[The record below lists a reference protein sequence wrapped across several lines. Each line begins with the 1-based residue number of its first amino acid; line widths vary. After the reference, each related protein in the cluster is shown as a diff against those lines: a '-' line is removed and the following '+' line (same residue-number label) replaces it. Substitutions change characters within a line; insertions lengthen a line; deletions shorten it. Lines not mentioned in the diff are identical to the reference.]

1 MRLDHIIVAVTD
13 LEQAM
18 ADYGE
23 LGFTV
28 FYGGQHAGGA
38 THNALICFAD
48 GSYIE
53 LIAPTSPDTPPQSSP
68 YLGSGSGFAGF
79 ALLADDLA
87 AVAKRLEARGLAFAG
102 PSVGGRERADG
113 ISLQWETLFLQD
125 SIAPFVITDVTP
137 RRLRVPDDPQKLTHA
152 NRATGIGAVEVIT
165 PDATLTQAQYTA
177 LLGQPQRATLGNAE
191 ALRYALDSTLLL
203 LRTAPVLD
211 GVAQPAP
218 VRCQLRREDDGT
230 AAQFDAALT
239 HGADFFWADA

>member
-1 MRLDHIIVAVTD
+1 MRLDHIIVSVTD

-28 FYGGQHAGGA
+28 FYGGQHAGGV

-53 LIAPTSPDTPPQSSP
+53 LIAPTDPATPPQSSP
-68 YLGSGSGFAGF
+68 YLGAGSGFAGF

-87 AVAKRLEARGLAFAG
+87 AVARRLDAHGLAFAG
-102 PSVGGRERADG
+102 PTAGGRKRTDG

-137 RRLRVPDDPQKLTHA
+137 RRLPRTE
-152 NRATGIGAVEVIT
+152 RS
-165 PDATLTQAQYTA
+165 
-177 LLGQPQRATLGNAE
+177 AE
-191 ALRYALDSTLLL
+191 ADPRRSRRRYWRHRSNHA
-203 LRTAPVLD
+203 
-211 GVAQPAP
+211 
-218 VRCQLRREDDGT
+218 
-230 AAQFDAALT
+230 
-239 HGADFFWADA
+239 